1 MPARSRRSKY
11 SPSTGESRGSR
22 FHSRSRPRAR
32 TSRSRALSLWGT
44 EPCPAR
50 PSATSRS
57 QSGPFSAVVTVNT
70 GRFTP
75 NSSVEP
81 PPPSLM
87 TNSATRASGWCSSS
101 HSMPSIPPASSSATA
116 RNTMSRASDAPDR
129 FSSSTVSSSATPS
142 PFMSSVPRPQIS
154 PLRMTAANGSSS
166 QYSRSTGTTSVWLSS
181 IRGCLLPLPLSTA
194 RSETRSSP
202 GSNSSYS
209 NPSRSRMPPRKSH
222 ASRSRPG
229 GFDVSMRRYS
239 CRMPSAS
246 SKAASQSTRGSTAV
260 TPPPRTPPP
269 SCRAGSCA
277 ARPRAGRPVPAR

>member
-1 MPARSRRSKY
+1 MC
-11 SPSTGESRGSR
+11 
-22 FHSRSRPRAR
+22 
-32 TSRSRALSLWGT
+32 GT

-50 PSATSRS
+50 PSATIRS
-57 QSGPFSAVVTVNT
+57 QSGPFSAVVTVKT

-87 TNSATRASGWCSSS
+87 TNSASSASGWCSAS
-101 HSMPSIPPASSSATA
+101 HSMPSSPPASSSATA
-116 RNTMSRASDAPDR
+116 RKTMSRASGTPAR
-129 FSSSTVSSSATPS
+129 FSSRNVNSSATPS

-154 PLRMTAANGSSS
+154 PFRMIPANGSSS
-166 QYSRSTGTTSVWLSS
+166 QYSRSTGTTSVWFSS
-181 IRGCLLPLPLSTA
+181 ISGGRLPSPLSTA

-202 GSNSSYS
+202 GSNSSYAT
-209 NPSRSRMPPRKSH
+209 PSRSRMPPRKSH

-246 SKAASQSTRGSTAV
+246 SNATSQSTRGSVTV
-260 TPPPRTPPP
+260 TPLPRTPSP
-269 SCRAGSCA
+269 SCRGGSCA
-277 ARPRAGRPVPAR
+277 ACPRAGRSAPAR

>member
-1 MPARSRRSKY
+1 MC
-11 SPSTGESRGSR
+11 
-22 FHSRSRPRAR
+22 
-32 TSRSRALSLWGT
+32 GT

-50 PSATSRS
+50 PSATTRS

-87 TNSATRASGWCSSS
+87 TNSASSASGWCSAS
-101 HSMPSIPPASSSATA
+101 HSMPSSPPASSSATA
-116 RNTMSRASDAPDR
+116 RNTMSRARGTAAR
-129 FSSSTVSSSATPS
+129 FSSRNVSSSATPR

-154 PLRMTAANGSSS
+154 PFRMIPANGSSS
-166 QYSRSTGTTSVWLSS
+166 QNSRSTGTTSVWFRS
-181 IRGCLLPLPLSTA
+181 ISGGRLPSPFSTA

-209 NPSRSRMPPRKSH
+209 TPSRSRMAPRKSH

-246 SKAASQSTRGSTAV
+246 SNAASQSTRGSVTV
-260 TPPPRTPPP
+260 TPLPRTPSP
-269 SCRAGSCA
+269 SCRGGSCA
-277 ARPRAGRPVPAR
+277 ACPRAGRSAPAR